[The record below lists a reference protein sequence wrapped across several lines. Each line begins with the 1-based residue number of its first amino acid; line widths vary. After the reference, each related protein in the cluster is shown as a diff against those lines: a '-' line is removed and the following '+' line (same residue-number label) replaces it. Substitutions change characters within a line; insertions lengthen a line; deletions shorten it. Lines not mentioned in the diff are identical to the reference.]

1 MKVIS
6 SFQKEYKIVDRRY
19 NKKYP
24 VDVVPER
31 VSMDYTAS
39 GLSRLWRWR
48 AITDIGMMSA
58 NRVLSDDFYKLKDKN
73 VDIEHYKIT
82 KAQNKA
88 RTKSLEADLRA
99 ELNIGYVKIQGVYAE
114 IKEGNETIKTS
125 EDSFFIYSLNPDFD
139 LRDYLV
145 KLGVK
150 YSQDSILFS
159 KANSETYDIVLT
171 NKFTGDIGKTDFT
184 LNGSRWGTL
193 EYIKRNDQN
202 EIVKELAEIY
212 SNKKFRDKAEKS
224 GTSKTLWFGVKDVE
238 NPDDVAEYLR
248 QKASV
253 SYTVLGVSDNTAEE
267 LKNELANNVYHKKLS
282 MWGQESYLNTRFAL
296 SSRLKDNY

>member
-24 VDVVPER
+24 VDIVPER

-73 VDIEHYKIT
+73 VDIEPYKIT

-224 GTSKTLWFGVKDVE
+224 GTSKTFWFGVKDVE